1 MCLCSCCQHTPK
13 VVGTRIELHAL
24 EARRLSNDDCV
35 PEAFHQ
41 RPSCLYGTYP
51 SSRQQQQRQHSPA
64 PHSHY
69 TQSIAANMADKMDV
83 DAVVADK
90 QVEASG
96 PAPEKAPER
105 STYNHAAIAIHDQV
119 LIACHSHNRQLR
131 PPRTGCRDL
140 RRPFHPPRAPLHLHH
155 PQGQGLSDRHPHSHP
170 HRLPQFEQ
178 PGEESAGRTPPA
190 KRWRSWCDQG
200 REGDR

>member
-1 MCLCSCCQHTPK
+1 MSGSCLKPVDDAWISQRYSFDYSHRSSTEYLHVPVQLLSTHAQGRRHT
-13 VVGTRIELHAL
+13 ELHAL
-24 EARRLSNDDCV
+24 HVEARRLSNDDCV

-51 SSRQQQQRQHSPA
+51 SSRQQQQREHSPA

-69 TQSIAANMADKMDV
+69 TQSIAANMADKMEV

-105 STYNHAAIAIHDQV
+105 STYNRAAIALHDQEY
-119 LIACHSHNRQLR
+119 ACKVRQTHN
-131 PPRTGCRDL
+131 
-140 RRPFHPPRAPLHLHH
+140 
-155 PQGQGLSDRHPHSHP
+155 
-170 HRLPQFEQ
+170 
-178 PGEESAGRTPPA
+178 GEELTVDGPNR
-190 KRWRSWCDQG
+190 
-200 REGDR
+200 